1 MSTMITFVQANGWMI
16 LAGSF
21 GLGMLVILVVQ
32 LCLLRRVGKMQRKI
46 NAITEKVGRYLAVI
60 MEPDP
65 QVQGQDAGVNASIRG
80 SQERMRQ
87 EEEQNRII
95 SSMLQEIFP

>member
-16 LAGSF
+16 LAASF

-65 QVQGQDAGVNASIRG
+65 QVQDAGVNASIRG